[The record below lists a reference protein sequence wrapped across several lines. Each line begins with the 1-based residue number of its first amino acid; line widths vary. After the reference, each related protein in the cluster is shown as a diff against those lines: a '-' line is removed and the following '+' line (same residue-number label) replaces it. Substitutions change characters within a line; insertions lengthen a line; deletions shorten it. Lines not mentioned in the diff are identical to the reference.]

1 MWDKAYHLV
10 KNQLDAP
17 LRKHMWHF
25 TEDVAV
31 KLGFIYWED
40 ISKQRI
46 KKENAIGVSER
57 MDTDLEI
64 QEFPKGK
71 INLYLS

>member
-1 MWDKAYHLV
+1 MRDRAYHLV

-25 TEDVAV
+25 TEGVAV
-31 KLGFIYWED
+31 ELGFICWED
-40 ISKQRI
+40 VSKQRI
-46 KKENAIGVSER
+46 KEENAIGESER

-64 QEFPKGK
+64 QEFPKGT

>member
-1 MWDKAYHLV
+1 
-10 KNQLDAP
+10 
-17 LRKHMWHF
+17 MWHF

-31 KLGFIYWED
+31 ELGFICWED

-46 KKENAIGVSER
+46 KEENAIGESER

-64 QEFPKGK
+64 QEFPKGT